1 MHVCI
6 PVDSDQGLDS
16 RVCEH
21 FGSAPHF
28 MIVDTESGACRAV
41 RNQNAHHA
49 HGMCEPLLALRGEAL
64 DGIVVGG
71 IGRGALARL
80 ERDRI
85 QVFRAEHDTVG
96 ATLAAFKA
104 GSLRLVA
111 MDGACGG
118 HGDHQADRR
127 DAIA

>member
-6 PVDSDQGLDS
+6 PVDSDLGLDS
-16 RVCEH
+16 RVCQH

-41 RNQNAHHA
+41 SNQNAHHA

-71 IGRGALARL
+71 IGRGALAKL
-80 ERDRI
+80 ERDHVR
-85 QVFRAEHDTVG
+85 VFRAEHATVG
-96 ATLAAFKA
+96 ETLTAFRA
-104 GSLRLVA
+104 GSLRRVA
-111 MDGACGG
+111 IDEACAG
-118 HGDHQADRR
+118 HGH
-127 DAIA
+127 